1 MTNRLKLGKNFIFK
15 ISWTL
20 QKDILDQ
27 SASDLQGELEVVVAQ
42 LDQTRQEKNSLTVRL
57 REQEV
62 IDDELNSN
70 LSEVQQ
76 MKQERE
82 KLKSIVNEKSKEID
96 SLTIQLQR
104 SDKRVEQVESEM
116 KQKSEES
123 KEAAER
129 VEDAR
134 KMIQDLRRE
143 KDELV
148 SMIGQRSSDQ
158 KWVFLDCKIVKNRFL
173 V

>member
-1 MTNRLKLGKNFIFK
+1 
-15 ISWTL
+15 
-20 QKDILDQ
+20 
-27 SASDLQGELEVVVAQ
+27 
-42 LDQTRQEKNSLTVRL
+42 
-57 REQEV
+57 
-62 IDDELNSN
+62 
-70 LSEVQQ
+70 
-76 MKQERE
+76 MKQERD
-82 KLKSIVNEKSKEID
+82 KLKSFVNEKSKEID

-116 KQKSEES
+116 KRKSEES

-134 KMIQDLRRE
+134 KQIQDLRRE

-158 KWVFLDCKIVKNRFL
+158 K
-173 V
+173 